1 MFKLI
6 KKLKNKISRKSK
18 KTTGPKPLAYSA
30 IWIRVCAMDNVQRD
44 AAWCEGFTLATR
56 GTPGAQLLTGHRI
69 METISMVN
77 MCIDIH
83 NGDEEKGLSL
93 AREQLDDYYMN
104 EAEGKFDAYVRVVEE
119 EE

>member
-6 KKLKNKISRKSK
+6 KKLKNKLTRKSK

-30 IWIRVCAMDNVQRD
+30 IWERVCVMDSAQRD
-44 AAWCEGFTLATR
+44 AAFSQGFILATR
-56 GTPGAQLLTGHRI
+56 GRPGAELLTGHRL

-77 MCIDIH
+77 MCIDVH
-83 NGDEEKGLSL
+83 NGDEEQGIEL
-93 AREQLDDYYMN
+93 AREQLGDYYMN
-104 EAEGKFDAYVRVVEE
+104 EAEGKFNAYVRALEE